1 MKIKIY
7 QDGVVD
13 IDTSVEPE
21 PAGENFVVHLAGE
34 NLTADKTFGEIA
46 EEFAKGGLVV
56 FDQPGSDIPVRGYF
70 SICFADG
77 NGFDAAIVYPAT
89 PHMILRPCMNGPSE
103 RNATDYP
110 YFSKPVEIA

>member
-13 IDTSVEPE
+13 IDTSVESE
-21 PAGENFVVHLAGE
+21 PVGGNFVVHLAGE

-56 FDQPGSDIPVRGYF
+56 FDQPDSAIPVRGYF
-70 SICFADG
+70 SICFVGRDG
-77 NGFDAAIVYPAT
+77 YDAAIVYPAT
-89 PHMILRPCMNGPSE
+89 PHMILRPCANGQSE
-103 RNATDYP
+103 RNATDCP